1 MERIKREEKK
11 EKRWKGEVKG
21 VRGKEVMKRIKREE
35 KKEKDGREKLK
46 GKGGRK

>member
-1 MERIKREEKK
+1 MITLH
-11 EKRWKGEVKG
+11 WQM
-21 VRGKEVMKRIKREE
+21 GKEVMKRIKSEE